1 MTHKKEEPLAGDIW
15 VVHEWLLTCRI
26 VTPPEGNGCATIDNG
41 WGFTG
46 DDPAWIRRLWSADV
60 ALIEHLAFRMS
71 TGMFAYILR
80 DLWREFPHF
89 IVTTDEGRGL
99 FYASTAEKDDENE
112 RVIRRIHTLRGADGV
127 KIRSFAVSSESGGV
141 ADLAY
146 DPLRDVL
153 LIHRSRS
160 LEIRDPLMG
169 TLKGEVALPD
179 RPDGWK
185 EARILVDP
193 DTDHAFI
200 VYSGAWKDGGPT
212 QGTPVIAI
220 RLPPM

>member
-1 MTHKKEEPLAGDIW
+1 
-15 VVHEWLLTCRI
+15 
-26 VTPPEGNGCATIDNG
+26 
-41 WGFTG
+41 
-46 DDPAWIRRLWSADV
+46 
-60 ALIEHLAFRMS
+60 
-71 TGMFAYILR
+71 
-80 DLWREFPHF
+80 
-89 IVTTDEGRGL
+89 
-99 FYASTAEKDDENE
+99 
-112 RVIRRIHTLRGADGV
+112 
-127 KIRSFAVSSESGGV
+127 VSSESGGV

-179 RPDGWK
+179 RPDGWY